1 MYVHV
6 DVYLILYKI
15 YFFFSG
21 AEEEEEA
28 VAAAVV
34 EIEDAEAVEA
44 EVVEEAAAVIVIIKT
59 VAIILAKTWTISS
72 LNTPDMDI
80 ENVTRII
87 ETQED
92 IREVA
97 VGVAAAVAVVAAAV
111 EAEEVEEA
119 IAEIPEITVRIIVK
133 ITVRVTII
141 NSRSIPVR
149 EIPMEA
155 IIEAAETIIRIGGK
169 VGDGEAEFKVDGIK
183 VPIIPM

>member
-6 DVYLILYKI
+6 DVYLILYNI
-15 YFFFSG
+15 YFFFLG

-44 EVVEEAAAVIVIIKT
+44 EVVEEVAAVIEIIKT

-97 VGVAAAVAVVAAAV
+97 VGVAAAVAAAV
-111 EAEEVEEA
+111 EVEEVEEA
-119 IAEIPEITVRIIVK
+119 IAEIPAQITVRIIVK

-149 EIPMEA
+149 EIRMEA